1 MWILLGLLG
10 LAGLVLGLLFG
21 LGVIKLGGGG
31 GGTNPTVNV
40 NKIPEGVYK
49 DPVIVQPNTNINTIN
64 NSTDFKIPPAGPS
77 GTLINPVQVRPITD
91 FNIQGP

>member
-31 GGTNPTVNV
+31 GGTNPEMNV
-40 NKIPEGVYK
+40 HKIPEGVYK
-49 DPVIVQPNTNINTIN
+49 DPVIVPPNANININ

-77 GTLINPVQVRPITD
+77 GTLVNPVQVRPITD